1 MSPSEG
7 ATLVTGYPGFIGK
20 RLVEH
25 LAQESRGRIYA
36 LVQPRFLDEA
46 RGLASRVPGAPVE
59 VLAGDVT
66 DLHLGLSGEE
76 VERVAGSVSRIFHLA
91 ALNQLTVSREAAF
104 RTNVDGTRNV
114 LELARECRR
123 LERLIHVSTCHV
135 AGAREGVIAE
145 DELDRGQEFRNA
157 WEESKFHAEKAVVRA
172 MDALPITIVRPST
185 VVGDS
190 RTGEIDRF
198 EGPYALG
205 ILLVASPL
213 VVPLP
218 LPGGGIAPLNVVPVD
233 FVVRVVAHLARDPR
247 AKGQTFH
254 LVDPNP
260 MSVARVYELIA
271 ERANRRIPKLTFPAR
286 AAEAVLRLPLLERL
300 TRPQRAAL
308 GYINQLAW
316 FTSSNTLELL
326 EGTGIRCPRL
336 STYLD
341 TLIAYVR
348 EDYARRQAAEAE
360 TLVEDPLDEGA
371 KANARAS
378 RRDRPSPWSES

>member
-1 MSPSEG
+1 MSGSEG
-7 ATLVTGYPGFIGK
+7 ATLVTGYPGFVGK

-25 LAQESRGRIYA
+25 LAQQSRTAIYA

-46 RGLASRVPGAPVE
+46 RGLAARVQGAPVE

-76 VERVAGSVSRIFHLA
+76 VERVAGSVTRIFHLA
-91 ALNQLTVSREAAF
+91 ALNQLTVSRDVAWRA
-104 RTNVDGTRNV
+104 NVDGTRNV

-123 LERLIHVSTCHV
+123 LERLVHFSTCHV
-135 AGAREGVIAE
+135 AGTREGVIAE

-172 MDALPITIVRPST
+172 MDGLPITIVRPST

-205 ILLVASPL
+205 ILLVTSPL

-218 LPGGGIAPLNVVPVD
+218 LPGNGIAPLNVVPVD
-233 FVVRVVAHLARDPR
+233 FVVRAAVHLASDPR
-247 AKGQTFH
+247 AKRRTFH
-254 LVDPNP
+254 LVDESP

-271 ERANRRIPKLTFPAR
+271 ERANRRIPRLTFPAR
-286 AAEAVLRLPLLERL
+286 AAEAVLRLPLLERV

-316 FTSSNTLELL
+316 FTSANTLELL

-371 KANARAS
+371 KANA
-378 RRDRPSPWSES
+378 